1 MDIANKDT
9 SVLFVSYR
17 NSSILIKKKHPIS
30 ALFTLQ
36 SHPRKTHEDIF
47 SIFVLMVPILKT
59 NHVILL
65 AKRNS
70 NTVLYFY
77 MRKKAS
83 YIFKFLCNIFKGN
96 MTQLCHEMILV
107 HVQLNGYQMILY
119 KFLFATYSTPSS
131 RAKLKCVFLKDEASG

>member
-1 MDIANKDT
+1 MDIDNKDT

-17 NSSILIKKKHPIS
+17 NSSILIKKKQPIS

-36 SHPRKTHEDIF
+36 SHPRKTYGDF
-47 SIFVLMVPILKT
+47 FFYFVLMVPILKT

-77 MRKKAS
+77 MRKIAS
-83 YIFKFLCNIFKGN
+83 YIL
-96 MTQLCHEMILV
+96 
-107 HVQLNGYQMILY
+107 
-119 KFLFATYSTPSS
+119 SS
-131 RAKLKCVFLKDEASG
+131 CVTFLKET